1 MGNPRQAERLRSLIV
16 KQNRSGRFDLAIK
29 EGSQQILDK
38 VNAKQ
43 WMEAERAYERMI
55 KDFEK
60 TAGGELYYGLIRPY
74 VERLVSMGRRTS
86 NGRYRLFKEKRCAGL
101 GSRKYHWFGNAKN
114 Y

>member
-1 MGNPRQAERLRSLIV
+1 M
-16 KQNRSGRFDLAIK
+16 AIK

-55 KDFEK
+55 KDFERRRWQ
-60 TAGGELYYGLIRPY
+60 LYYGLIRPY
-74 VERLVSMGRRTS
+74 VERLVSMGR
-86 NGRYRLFKEKRCAGL
+86 KEQAMDAIDYLKKRDVLDL
-101 GSRKYHWFGNAKN
+101 GPEVSLVWKCKN